1 MRTCTM
7 SISCNKNKYDSYDI
21 RSLSSMDQ
29 YYNINVVLLE
39 DKEKAVRLS
48 FRHHGRNSFFY

>member
-1 MRTCTM
+1 MYNAKK
-7 SISCNKNKYDSYDI
+7 SISCNMNKYDSYDI